1 MRTSRGRGWQPRF
14 TTCGSWIIFG
24 LAMLLT
30 GSAIAVA
37 PPKFGDPLSGLKKD
51 EMDLFS
57 EGREDFMEEETPED
71 GLGPVF
77 NNVSCA
83 ACHSN
88 PVVGGDSNILE
99 TRFGRIKRTQFDAMS
114 EFGGSLIQSQGIG
127 DCLGKNNG
135 EKVPPQ
141 ATIVAQRKTTPL
153 FGLGLVDNVP
163 DSLLDEI
170 AEHQKRN
177 YPGIA
182 GTANRVKD
190 VASGQDRTGR
200 FGWKAQVAT
209 LLTFSGDAYLNEM
222 GITNPLFPTENAPQ
236 GDDKLLAKCDTV
248 ADPEDD
254 GTGVHNFNNFM
265 TLLAPPPR
273 GSITKDVRDGEE
285 IFTSLGCAI
294 CHHPTLTTGP
304 SSIPALN
311 NKTFQPFSD
320 FLLHDMGSLGDGI
333 EQGGATGSQMRTAP
347 LWGLSVRTTFLHDGR
362 ASNLPDAILAH
373 DGQGLTA
380 QKLYTRLKSS
390 ELAKLIAFLKSL

>member
-1 MRTSRGRGWQPRF
+1 
-14 TTCGSWIIFG
+14 
-24 LAMLLT
+24 
-30 GSAIAVA
+30 
-37 PPKFGDPLSGLKKD
+37 
-51 EMDLFS
+51 
-57 EGREDFMEEETPED
+57 MEEEKPED

-77 NNVSCA
+77 NDVSCA

-88 PVVGGDSNILE
+88 PVVGGDSNVLE
-99 TRFGRIKRTQFDAMS
+99 TRFGRIKKQQFDAMS

-163 DSLLDEI
+163 DSVLDGI
-170 AEHQKRN
+170 AEDQKAK
-177 YPGIA
+177 YPDVA
-182 GTANRVKD
+182 GTANKITD
-190 VASGQDRTGR
+190 VASGTPNRTGR

-222 GITNPLFPTENAPQ
+222 GITNPFFPTENSPQ

-254 GTGVHNFNNFM
+254 GTGVHHFNNFM

-294 CHHPTLTTGP
+294 CHHPTLKTGP
-304 SSIPALN
+304 SSIAALDQ
-311 NKTFQPFSD
+311 KTFQPFSD

-380 QKLYTRLKSS
+380 QNLYRQLKSS

>member
-1 MRTSRGRGWQPRF
+1 MRISRGRGWQPRF

-88 PVVGGDSNILE
+88 PVVGGDSDILE
-99 TRFGRIKRTQFDAMS
+99 TRFGRIKQKRFDAMN

-141 ATIVAQRKTTPL
+141 ATIVAERKTTPL

-163 DSLLDEI
+163 DESLLKI
-170 AEHQKRN
+170 AEDQK
-177 YPGIA
+177 GTGVE
-182 GTANRVKD
+182 GTAHIVTD
-190 VASGQDRTGR
+190 VASGKQRIGR

-236 GDDKLLAKCDTV
+236 GNADLLKQCDTK

-254 GTGVHNFNNFM
+254 GTGVQNFTNFM

-273 GSITKDVRDGEE
+273 GPITKAVRDGEE
-285 IFTSLGCAI
+285 IFTSLGCAL
-294 CHHPTLTTGP
+294 CHYPTLKTGP
-304 SSIPALN
+304 SSTAGLN
-311 NKTFQPFSD
+311 HQTFQPFSD

-347 LWGLSVRTTFLHDGR
+347 LWGLRVRTTFLHDGR
-362 ASNLPDAILAH
+362 TNDLSTAILAH
-373 DGQGLTA
+373 DGQGVTA
-380 QKLYTRLKSS
+380 RKGYQDLDKS
-390 ELAKLIAFLKSL
+390 AVDNLIAFLKSL

>member
-1 MRTSRGRGWQPRF
+1 MRTSRGRGWQPSF

-37 PPKFGDPLSGLKKD
+37 PLKFGDPLPELTKD

-57 EGREDFMEEETPED
+57 EGREDFMEEEKPED

-77 NNVSCA
+77 NDVSCA
-83 ACHSN
+83 RCHSN
-88 PVVGGDSNILE
+88 PVVGGDSNVLE
-99 TRFGRIKRTQFDAMS
+99 TRFGRIKHQQFDAMS

-163 DSLLDEI
+163 DSVLDGI
-170 AEHQKRN
+170 AEHQKAN
-177 YPGIA
+177 YPDVA
-182 GTANRVKD
+182 GTANKVED
-190 VASGQDRTGR
+190 VASKMTRTGR

-254 GTGVHNFNNFM
+254 GTGVHHFNNFM

-273 GSITKDVRDGEE
+273 GSMTKDVRDGEE

-304 SSIPALN
+304 SSVRALN
-311 NKTFQPFSD
+311 KVSFQPFSD

-380 QKLYTRLKSS
+380 QNLYRQLKSS